1 MVKPAPYG
9 TTAEVPAPT
18 ALDADAEARSAAYE
32 KYGAGGSVSFE
43 SPMSVT
49 GFAKT

>member
-18 ALDADAEARSAAYE
+18 ALDAEAEVRSAAYE

-43 SPMSVT
+43 SARRIR